1 MFGGLVKYPGP
12 LFLSICLVNFV
23 FLPKIDKLAAILF
36 NNYVSLKKGK
46 EMKKSILYLLAI
58 LFTTCCVTSCGDD
71 DENKTT
77 NGGEEIWK
85 ELSKTYENDNLKLT
99 MGETGL
105 TAAGKNVKFDAQSAT
120 EGKITLTNVLPET
133 ASLEIT
139 TTMQEADGVYSF
151 TGEAEA
157 NSNCKVAVNGT
168 IKDGV
173 LSVVFNRTLSG
184 SLVGDWSLVYNNNV
198 AGIYT
203 NIATGN
209 AQIDQLINS
218 MAGPVV
224 GQLLAQKVEAVKVNL
239 PENGVFNVAWRKTGA
254 SEDQSLSTVASM
266 VVLPYTILDGKFVLA
281 LDKNYMTL
289 LSSLLESKL
298 AELGLSMDQMTAML
312 TDLGGYY
319 GVALNVKE
327 EGNTTTFYADK
338 TLLSPV
344 LTIITPILSEK
355 VPENLKPIIEQILP
369 ALSNAETL
377 DLGLTFQKAE

>member
-77 NGGEEIWK
+77 NGGEETWK

-184 SLVGDWSLVYNNNV
+184 SLVGDWSLVYTNGI
-198 AGIYT
+198 AGIYL
-203 NIATGN
+203 NFVTGT
-209 AQIDQLINS
+209 ALDQLINVEIPAFLGQKL
-218 MAGPVV
+218 AG
-224 GQLLAQKVEAVKVNL
+224 KVEAVKVNL
-239 PENGVFNVAWRKTGA
+239 PENGIFNVAWRKTGEA
-254 SEDQSLSTVASM
+254 SDQDLSAVASM

-289 LSSLLESKL
+289 LSSLLEGKL

-338 TLLSPV
+338 SMTSVLL
-344 LTIITPILSEK
+344 PILIPIFAPSMSET
-355 VPENLKPIIEQILP
+355 EQALIDQILP
-369 ALSNAETL
+369 LLPTAEQV

>member
-77 NGGEEIWK
+77 NGGDETWK

-184 SLVGDWSLVYNNNV
+184 SLVGDWSLVYTNGI
-198 AGIYT
+198 AGIYL
-203 NIATGN
+203 NFVTGT
-209 AQIDQLINS
+209 ALDQLINVGIPAFLGQKL
-218 MAGPVV
+218 AG
-224 GQLLAQKVEAVKVNL
+224 KVEAVKVNL
-239 PENGVFNVAWRKTGA
+239 PENGIFNVAWRKTGEA
-254 SEDQSLSTVASM
+254 SDQDLSAVASM

-289 LSSLLESKL
+289 LSSLLEGKL

-338 TLLSPV
+338 SMTSVLL
-344 LTIITPILSEK
+344 PILIPIFAPSMSET
-355 VPENLKPIIEQILP
+355 EQALIDQILP
-369 ALSNAETL
+369 LLPTAEQV

>member
-1 MFGGLVKYPGP
+1 
-12 LFLSICLVNFV
+12 
-23 FLPKIDKLAAILF
+23 
-36 NNYVSLKKGK
+36 
-46 EMKKSILYLLAI
+46 MKKNILYLLAI

-77 NGGEEIWK
+77 NGGEETWK
-85 ELSKTYENDNLKLT
+85 ELSKTYENDNLELMMGKDKLT
-99 MGETGL
+99 VS
-105 TAAGKNVKFDAQSAT
+105 GKNVKFDAQSAT

-184 SLVGDWSLVYNNNV
+184 SLVGDWSLVYTNGI
-198 AGIYT
+198 AGIYL
-203 NIATGN
+203 NFVTGT
-209 AQIDQLINS
+209 ALDQLINVEIPAFLGQKL
-218 MAGPVV
+218 AG
-224 GQLLAQKVEAVKVNL
+224 KVEAVKVNL
-239 PENGVFNVAWRKTGA
+239 PENGIFNVAWRKTGEA
-254 SEDQSLSTVASM
+254 SDQDLSAVASM

-289 LSSLLESKL
+289 LSSLLEGKL

-338 TLLSPV
+338 SMTSVLL
-344 LTIITPILSEK
+344 PILIPIFAPSMSET
-355 VPENLKPIIEQILP
+355 EQALIDQILP
-369 ALSNAETL
+369 LLPTAEQV

>member
-12 LFLSICLVNFV
+12 LFLSICFVNFV

-77 NGGEEIWK
+77 NGGEETWK

-184 SLVGDWSLVYNNNV
+184 SLVGDWSLVYTNGI
-198 AGIYT
+198 AGIYL
-203 NIATGN
+203 NFVTGT
-209 AQIDQLINS
+209 ALDQLINVGIPAFLGQKL
-218 MAGPVV
+218 AG
-224 GQLLAQKVEAVKVNL
+224 KVEAVKVNL
-239 PENGVFNVAWRKTGA
+239 PENGIFNVAWRKTGEA
-254 SEDQSLSTVASM
+254 SDQDLSAVASM

-289 LSSLLESKL
+289 LSSLLEGKL

>member
-77 NGGEEIWK
+77 NGGEETWK

-184 SLVGDWSLVYNNNV
+184 SLVGDWSLVYTNGI
-198 AGIYT
+198 AGIYL
-203 NIATGN
+203 NFVTGT
-209 AQIDQLINS
+209 ALDQLINVGIPAFLGQKL
-218 MAGPVV
+218 AG
-224 GQLLAQKVEAVKVNL
+224 KVEAVKVNL
-239 PENGVFNVAWRKTGA
+239 PENGIFNVAWRKTGEA
-254 SEDQSLSTVASM
+254 SDQDLSAVASM

-289 LSSLLESKL
+289 LSSLLEGKL

-338 TLLSPV
+338 SMTSVLL
-344 LTIITPILSEK
+344 PILIPIFAPSMSET
-355 VPENLKPIIEQILP
+355 EQALIDQILP
-369 ALSNAETL
+369 LLPTAEQA

>member
-1 MFGGLVKYPGP
+1 
-12 LFLSICLVNFV
+12 
-23 FLPKIDKLAAILF
+23 
-36 NNYVSLKKGK
+36 
-46 EMKKSILYLLAI
+46 MKKSILYLLAI

-71 DENKTT
+71 EKTDDPT
-77 NGGEEIWK
+77 TPTEETWK

-105 TAAGKNVKFDAQSAT
+105 TAAGKTVKFDAQSAT

-139 TTMQEADGVYSF
+139 TAMQEADGVYSF

-184 SLVGDWSLVYNNNV
+184 SLVGDWNLVYSNNV

-209 AQIDQLINS
+209 AQVDQLINS

-239 PENGVFNVAWRKTGA
+239 PENGVFNVAWRKTGT
-254 SEDQSLSTVASM
+254 SEDQSLSAVASM

-298 AELGLSMDQMTAML
+298 AEVGLSMDQMTAML

-327 EGNTTTFYADK
+327 EGNTATFYADK
-338 TLLSPV
+338 TLISPV
-344 LTIITPILSEK
+344 LTILTPILSEK
-355 VPENLKPIIEQILP
+355 LPENLKPIMEQILP
-369 ALSNAETL
+369 ALSNAQTL

>member
-77 NGGEEIWK
+77 NGGEETWK

-184 SLVGDWSLVYNNNV
+184 SLVGDWSLVYANGI
-198 AGIYT
+198 AGIYA
-203 NIATGN
+203 NFVTGS
-209 AQIDQLINS
+209 ALDQLIN
-218 MAGPVV
+218 AGIPA
-224 GQLLAQKVEAVKVNL
+224 LLGLKLAGKVEAVKVNL
-239 PENGVFNVAWRKTGA
+239 PENGIFNVAWRKTGEA
-254 SEDQSLSTVASM
+254 SDQDLSAVAAM

-281 LDKNYMTL
+281 LDKNYMDLLSTL
-289 LSSLLESKL
+289 LGSKL

-319 GVALNVKE
+319 GVALNVLE
-327 EGNTTTFYADK
+327 ANNTTTFYADK
-338 TLLSPV
+338 SMTSVLL
-344 LTIITPILSEK
+344 PILIPIFAPSMSET
-355 VPENLKPIIEQILP
+355 EQALIDQILP
-369 ALSNAETL
+369 LLPTAEQA

>member
-12 LFLSICLVNFV
+12 LFLSIYLVNFV

-77 NGGEEIWK
+77 NGGEETWK

-184 SLVGDWSLVYNNNV
+184 SLVGDWSLVYANGI
-198 AGIYT
+198 AGIYA
-203 NIATGN
+203 NFVTGS
-209 AQIDQLINS
+209 ALDQLIN
-218 MAGPVV
+218 AGIPA
-224 GQLLAQKVEAVKVNL
+224 LLGLKLAGKVEAVKVNL
-239 PENGVFNVAWRKTGA
+239 PENGIFNVAWRKTGEA
-254 SEDQSLSTVASM
+254 SDQDLSAVAAM

>member
-77 NGGEEIWK
+77 NGGEETWK

-184 SLVGDWSLVYNNNV
+184 SLVGDWSLVYTNGI
-198 AGIYT
+198 AGIYL
-203 NIATGN
+203 NFVTGT
-209 AQIDQLINS
+209 ALDQLINVGIPAFLGQKL
-218 MAGPVV
+218 AG
-224 GQLLAQKVEAVKVNL
+224 KVEAVKVNL
-239 PENGVFNVAWRKTGA
+239 PENGIFNVAWRKTGEA
-254 SEDQSLSTVASM
+254 SDQDLSAVASM

-289 LSSLLESKL
+289 LSSLLEGKL

-338 TLLSPV
+338 SMTSVLL
-344 LTIITPILSEK
+344 PILIPIFAPSMSET
-355 VPENLKPIIEQILP
+355 EQALIDQILP
-369 ALSNAETL
+369 LLPTAEQV

>member
-77 NGGEEIWK
+77 NGGEETWK

-184 SLVGDWSLVYNNNV
+184 SLVGDWSLVYTNGI
-198 AGIYT
+198 AGIYL
-203 NIATGN
+203 NFVTGT
-209 AQIDQLINS
+209 ALDQLINVRIPAFLGQKL
-218 MAGPVV
+218 AG
-224 GQLLAQKVEAVKVNL
+224 KVEAVKVNL
-239 PENGVFNVAWRKTGA
+239 PENGIFNVAWRKTGEA
-254 SEDQSLSTVASM
+254 SDQDLSAVASM

-289 LSSLLESKL
+289 LSSLLEGKL

-338 TLLSPV
+338 SMTSVLL
-344 LTIITPILSEK
+344 PILIPIFAPSMSET
-355 VPENLKPIIEQILP
+355 EQALIDQILP
-369 ALSNAETL
+369 LLPTAEQV

>member
-77 NGGEEIWK
+77 NGGEETWK

-99 MGETGL
+99 MGKDKL
-105 TAAGKNVKFDAQSAT
+105 TVSGKNVKFDAQSAT

-184 SLVGDWSLVYNNNV
+184 SLVGDWSLVYTNGI
-198 AGIYT
+198 AGIYL
-203 NIATGN
+203 NFVTGT
-209 AQIDQLINS
+209 ALDQLINVGIPAFLGQKL
-218 MAGPVV
+218 AG
-224 GQLLAQKVEAVKVNL
+224 KVEAVKVNL
-239 PENGVFNVAWRKTGA
+239 PENGIFNVAWRKTGEA
-254 SEDQSLSTVASM
+254 SDQDLSAVASM

-338 TLLSPV
+338 SMTSVLL
-344 LTIITPILSEK
+344 PILIPIFAPSMSET
-355 VPENLKPIIEQILP
+355 EQALIDQILP
-369 ALSNAETL
+369 LLPTAEQV

>member
-77 NGGEEIWK
+77 NGGEETWK

-99 MGETGL
+99 MGKDKL
-105 TAAGKNVKFDAQSAT
+105 TVSGKNVKFDAQSAT

-184 SLVGDWSLVYNNNV
+184 SLVGDWNLVYANGI
-198 AGIYT
+198 AGIYA
-203 NIATGN
+203 NFVTGS
-209 AQIDQLINS
+209 ALDQLIN
-218 MAGPVV
+218 AGIPA
-224 GQLLAQKVEAVKVNL
+224 LLGLKLAGKVEAVKVNL
-239 PENGVFNVAWRKTGA
+239 PENGIFNVAWRKTGEA
-254 SEDQSLSTVASM
+254 SDQDLSAVAAM

-281 LDKNYMTL
+281 LDKNYMDLLSTL
-289 LSSLLESKL
+289 LGSKL

-319 GVALNVKE
+319 GVALNVLE
-327 EGNTTTFYADK
+327 ANNTTTFYADK
-338 TLLSPV
+338 SMTSVLL
-344 LTIITPILSEK
+344 PILIPIFAPSMSET
-355 VPENLKPIIEQILP
+355 EQALIDQILP
-369 ALSNAETL
+369 LLPTAEQA

>member
-77 NGGEEIWK
+77 NGGEETWK

-184 SLVGDWSLVYNNNV
+184 SLVGDWNLVYANGI
-198 AGIYT
+198 AGIYA
-203 NIATGN
+203 NFVTGS
-209 AQIDQLINS
+209 ALDQLIN
-218 MAGPVV
+218 AGIPA
-224 GQLLAQKVEAVKVNL
+224 LLGLKLAGKVEAVKVNL
-239 PENGVFNVAWRKTGA
+239 PENGIFNVAWRKTGEA
-254 SEDQSLSTVASM
+254 SDQDLSAVAAM

-281 LDKNYMTL
+281 LDKNYMDLLSTL
-289 LSSLLESKL
+289 LGSKL

-319 GVALNVKE
+319 GVALNVLE
-327 EGNTTTFYADK
+327 ANNTTTFYADK
-338 TLLSPV
+338 SMTSVLL
-344 LTIITPILSEK
+344 PILIPIFAPSMSET
-355 VPENLKPIIEQILP
+355 EQALIDQILP
-369 ALSNAETL
+369 LLPTAEQA

>member
-1 MFGGLVKYPGP
+1 
-12 LFLSICLVNFV
+12 
-23 FLPKIDKLAAILF
+23 
-36 NNYVSLKKGK
+36 
-46 EMKKSILYLLAI
+46 MKKSILYLLAI

-77 NGGEEIWK
+77 NGGEETWK
-85 ELSKTYENDNLKLT
+85 ELSKTYENDNLELMMGKDKLT
-99 MGETGL
+99 VS
-105 TAAGKNVKFDAQSAT
+105 GKNVKFDAQSAT

-184 SLVGDWSLVYNNNV
+184 SLVGDWNLVYANGI
-198 AGIYT
+198 AGIYA
-203 NIATGN
+203 NFVTGS
-209 AQIDQLINS
+209 ALDQLIN
-218 MAGPVV
+218 AGIPA
-224 GQLLAQKVEAVKVNL
+224 LLGLKLAGKVEAVKVNL
-239 PENGVFNVAWRKTGA
+239 PENGIFNVAWRKTGEA
-254 SEDQSLSTVASM
+254 SDQDLSAVAAM

-281 LDKNYMTL
+281 LDKNYMDLLSTL
-289 LSSLLESKL
+289 LGSKL

-319 GVALNVKE
+319 GVALNVLE
-327 EGNTTTFYADK
+327 ANNTTTFYADK
-338 TLLSPV
+338 SMTSVLL
-344 LTIITPILSEK
+344 PILIPIFAPSMSET
-355 VPENLKPIIEQILP
+355 EQALIDQILP
-369 ALSNAETL
+369 LLPTAEQA

>member
-77 NGGEEIWK
+77 NGGEETWK
-85 ELSKTYENDNLKLT
+85 ELSKTYENDNLKLM

-184 SLVGDWSLVYNNNV
+184 SLVGDWNLVYANGI
-198 AGIYT
+198 AGIYA
-203 NIATGN
+203 NFVTGS
-209 AQIDQLINS
+209 ALDQLIN
-218 MAGPVV
+218 AGIPA
-224 GQLLAQKVEAVKVNL
+224 LLGLKLAGKVEAVKVNL
-239 PENGVFNVAWRKTGA
+239 PENGIFNVAWRKTGEA
-254 SEDQSLSTVASM
+254 SDQDLSAVAAM

-281 LDKNYMTL
+281 LDKNYMDLLSTL
-289 LSSLLESKL
+289 LGSKL

-319 GVALNVKE
+319 GVALNVLE
-327 EGNTTTFYADK
+327 ANNTTTFYADK
-338 TLLSPV
+338 SMTSVLL
-344 LTIITPILSEK
+344 PILIPIFAPSMSET
-355 VPENLKPIIEQILP
+355 EQALIDQILP
-369 ALSNAETL
+369 LLPTAEQA

>member
-1 MFGGLVKYPGP
+1 
-12 LFLSICLVNFV
+12 
-23 FLPKIDKLAAILF
+23 
-36 NNYVSLKKGK
+36 
-46 EMKKSILYLLAI
+46 MKKSILYLLAI

-77 NGGEEIWK
+77 NGGEETWK

-184 SLVGDWSLVYNNNV
+184 SL
-198 AGIYT
+198 
-203 NIATGN
+203 
-209 AQIDQLINS
+209 
-218 MAGPVV
+218 
-224 GQLLAQKVEAVKVNL
+224 
-239 PENGVFNVAWRKTGA
+239 F
-254 SEDQSLSTVASM
+254 
-266 VVLPYTILDGKFVLA
+266 
-281 LDKNYMTL
+281 
-289 LSSLLESKL
+289 
-298 AELGLSMDQMTAML
+298 GL
-312 TDLGGYY
+312 
-319 GVALNVKE
+319 
-327 EGNTTTFYADK
+327 
-338 TLLSPV
+338 
-344 LTIITPILSEK
+344 
-355 VPENLKPIIEQILP
+355 
-369 ALSNAETL
+369 
-377 DLGLTFQKAE
+377 

>member
-12 LFLSICLVNFV
+12 LFLSIYLVNFV

-77 NGGEEIWK
+77 NGGEETWK

-184 SLVGDWSLVYNNNV
+184 SLVGDWSLVYANGI
-198 AGIYT
+198 AGIYA
-203 NIATGN
+203 NFVTGS
-209 AQIDQLINS
+209 ALDQLIN
-218 MAGPVV
+218 AGIPA
-224 GQLLAQKVEAVKVNL
+224 LLGLKLAGKVEAVKVNL
-239 PENGVFNVAWRKTGA
+239 PENGIFNVAWRKTGEA
-254 SEDQSLSTVASM
+254 SDQDLSAVAAM

-281 LDKNYMTL
+281 LDKNYMDLLSTL
-289 LSSLLESKL
+289 LGSKL

-319 GVALNVKE
+319 GVALNVLE
-327 EGNTTTFYADK
+327 ANNTTTFYADK
-338 TLLSPV
+338 SMTSVLL
-344 LTIITPILSEK
+344 PILIPIFAPSMSET
-355 VPENLKPIIEQILP
+355 EQALIDQILP
-369 ALSNAETL
+369 LLPTAEQA

>member
-12 LFLSICLVNFV
+12 LFLSIYLVNFV

-77 NGGEEIWK
+77 NGGEETWK

-184 SLVGDWSLVYNNNV
+184 SLVGDWNLVYANGI
-198 AGIYT
+198 AGIYA
-203 NIATGN
+203 NFVTGS
-209 AQIDQLINS
+209 ALDQLIN
-218 MAGPVV
+218 AGIPA
-224 GQLLAQKVEAVKVNL
+224 LLGLKLAGKVEAVKVNL
-239 PENGVFNVAWRKTGA
+239 PENGIFNVAWRKTGEA
-254 SEDQSLSTVASM
+254 SDQDLSAVAAM

-281 LDKNYMTL
+281 LDKNYMDLLSTL
-289 LSSLLESKL
+289 LGSKL

-319 GVALNVKE
+319 GVALNVLE
-327 EGNTTTFYADK
+327 ANNTTTFYADK
-338 TLLSPV
+338 SMTSVLL
-344 LTIITPILSEK
+344 PILIPIFAPSMSET
-355 VPENLKPIIEQILP
+355 EQALIDQILP
-369 ALSNAETL
+369 LLPTAEQA